1 MFHAPAVE
9 FPGTARFT
17 VIRRLGQGGMGTV
30 YEVLDRERNTRL
42 ALKTLTTLNA
52 DTLLLFKNEFRAL
65 QDIQHP
71 NLVRLG
77 ELFEEAGQWFFT
89 MELVEGTDFMSYI
102 YPDRDSAVEQST
114 ERDTLT
120 AASLNSAETRS
131 IAPPLAQDVTGD
143 TADLEGAP
151 ESLAH
156 GDQNDRALHTER
168 TGHTAQAGLPEP
180 PLPKDSELLLD
191 DTLRAPAAA
200 ARAAVDGARR
210 FDEQRLRRAL
220 GQLAQGVYA
229 LHAAQKIH
237 RDLKPSTVA
246 SEEAGPANDP
256 RRGAA
261 PWLRQRF
268 PSGLF

>member
-1 MFHAPAVE
+1 
-9 FPGTARFT
+9 
-17 VIRRLGQGGMGTV
+17 MGTV

-102 YPDRDSAVEQST
+102 YPDRDSAEEQST

-151 ESLAH
+151 ESLARD
-156 GDQNDRALHTER
+156 DQNDRARHTER
-168 TGHTAQAGLPEP
+168 TGHTAQTGLPEP
-180 PLPKDSELLLD
+180 PLSKDLPKDLPEDSEILLD

-200 ARAAVDGARR
+200 VRAAVDGARH
-210 FDEQRLRRAL
+210 FDEQRLHRAL

-268 PSGLF
+268 PSGLL

>member
-1 MFHAPAVE
+1 MVYAPAALE

-42 ALKTLTTLNA
+42 ALKTLNTLNA

-89 MELVEGTDFMSYI
+89 MELVEGMDFMSYVC
-102 YPDRDSAVEQST
+102 PERASELDERT
-114 ERDTLT
+114 ERDTVT
-120 AASLNSAETRS
+120 AASLHSAPTRS
-131 IAPPLAQDVTGD
+131 AVLAPAQDLTGD
-143 TADLEGAP
+143 TADLERTPDSP
-151 ESLAH
+151 EQS
-156 GDQNDRALHTER
+156 ER
-168 TGHTAQAGLPEP
+168 TRHTGHTAQAGLPEP
-180 PLPKDSELLLD
+180 AAPAVDVDE
-191 DTLRAPAAA
+191 TLRAPAATLPE
-200 ARAAVDGARR
+200 AVAGARR
-210 FDEQRLRRAL
+210 FDELRLRRAL

-246 SEEAGPANDP
+246 GEGDRA
-256 RRGAA
+256 
-261 PWLRQRF
+261 
-268 PSGLF
+268 

>member
-17 VIRRLGQGGMGTV
+17 VLRRLGQGGMGTV

-120 AASLNSAETRS
+120 AASLNSAETCS

-151 ESLAH
+151 DSLAQN
-156 GDQNDRALHTER
+156 DQNDQHDQHDQAPHTER
-168 TGHTAQAGLPEP
+168 TGPAAHTGLPEP
-180 PLPKDSELLLD
+180 PLPKDLPHDLPRDLPRDLDNLLD
-191 DTLRAPAAA
+191 ETLRAPAAA
-200 ARAAVDGARR
+200 LQAAVDGARR
-210 FDEQRLRRAL
+210 FDEQRLRQAL

-237 RDLKPSTVA
+237 RDLKPS
-246 SEEAGPANDP
+246 
-256 RRGAA
+256 
-261 PWLRQRF
+261 
-268 PSGLF
+268 